1 MKAVSLTGTLMRWNN
16 GFTLIELLIALL
28 ISSFVIMGT
37 YSLLDSTMNA
47 KEYFSTQQNY
57 QKIYK
62 SLYQLINDDII
73 SSADKQIRVQKSPM
87 EDNSEVSFHTQNSL
101 YFNQSLSVNV
111 SYYVD
116 DDGWLVREENN
127 EILENPMLIK
137 LINNVNSFTVRAYNG
152 NEYSERNFETKLL
165 KFNIDINGRKYEV
178 VTGAF

>member
-1 MKAVSLTGTLMRWNN
+1 MKLNS

-37 YSLLDSTMNA
+37 YSLLDSTINA
-47 KEYFSTQQNY
+47 REYFSSQQNY

-87 EDNSEVSFHTQNSL
+87 DDNSEVSFHTQNSL
-101 YFNQSLSVNV
+101 YFNQSMGVDV

-116 DDGWLVREENN
+116 DDGWLVREENHK
-127 EILENPMLIK
+127 ILENPMIIK

-152 NEYSERNFETKLL
+152 NEYSERSFETKLL